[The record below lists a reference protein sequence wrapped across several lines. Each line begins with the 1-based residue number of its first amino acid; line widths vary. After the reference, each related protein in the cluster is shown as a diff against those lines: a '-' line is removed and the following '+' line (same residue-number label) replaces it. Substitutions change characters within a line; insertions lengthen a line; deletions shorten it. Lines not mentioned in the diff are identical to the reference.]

1 MASYGADATRGA
13 THTQT
18 ILNRATRGKHMEYY
32 RHVKQIVLEDVRAV
46 GLSRTI
52 VLYLTTA
59 ATIGLWFLA
68 ILFI

>member
-1 MASYGADATRGA
+1 
-13 THTQT
+13 
-18 ILNRATRGKHMEYY
+18 MEYY